1 LGVDHRLPTE
11 EIFMKAIRNTE
22 QPTPSNEPLRRK
34 EKTAGPDLAR
44 LNETERATGG
54 PLEHAK
60 RGAPD
65 ANINTPRGGPVV
77 ER

>member
-1 LGVDHRLPTE
+1 
-11 EIFMKAIRNTE
+11 MKSNRNSG
-22 QPTPSNEPLRRK
+22 QPLPSNTPLAPRDR
-34 EKTAGPDLAR
+34 TSGGDLAR

-54 PLEHAK
+54 PLERER